1 MATRK
6 KRVVLSIEEKQ
17 KVIKIKEAH
26 PEMKLSDVVEEYYK
40 ISKQIISVAAA
51 QKIWSNRDSILKGED
66 GKTKGNISV
75 SEETIKR
82 VEEARAA
89 EKEISVSF
97 VIEQAQKVLQEYR
110 LNGDQYYFSPD
121 WAKDIM
127 KGKANDTVILKS
139 VQSTQKKEN
148 SRYSQ
153 SL

>member
-97 VIEQAQKVLQEYR
+97 VIEQAQKVVQEYK